1 MYKRICRPMRIKK
14 LLFACLVAVF
24 PAAALSA
31 CGKEEAT
38 EAELKA
44 FGIDFSEELPV
55 SRVQQVICGQEKT
68 WFITSVKNDYIYQL
82 PYDSPAAGIEEIAW
96 QPGEGDYFMINIAER
111 NGTLYAEF
119 GNREEDVIEV
129 QKYREYMGWS
139 HVMSVKPEGEGWSIM
154 GSGLF
159 VDSSENVYLV
169 GGNTVARFEGEGKR
183 ACEYEL
189 KGTVCTFQ
197 EKEEGTVLCVTAD
210 TDCITLYELGEGGA
224 EEKWT
229 WKESEAVGLVYGI
242 CSNEAETLC
251 LATNTELLFFDIES
265 GSLSERADLVKLGV
279 ASVLSGYYDGDE
291 GTLRLYGQTGNNT
304 ETLCYSLL
312 SGRDAAMEQR
322 TELVFGIMGTMNTSA
337 DSSIWNA
344 IATFNQ
350 ENERY
355 YITIKYY
362 ASDNQER
369 YIADL
374 AAGNGPDI
382 IDMTYFADNYDNYVK
397 NGYLEDL
404 SCYLEQSEYRDDII
418 WNVLEAYRIDGGL
431 YMLVPQFIIN
441 GILIHPDYESQV
453 EKWNI
458 ETFLELIEVNQWEK
472 DILGYNG
479 NPEKLLKVL
488 LCGMQEKFIDR
499 EHKTASFENDEF
511 LDILALC
518 REYAEAERPDTSE
531 WTMMDEEYWN
541 QLCSDGMWLLEFYNY
556 LYYVP
561 VYGREYQLYGYPT
574 LSGQVYGVSSTYD
587 GCAIY
592 AGSENKE
599 GAWEFIESLLW
610 DSNQRCRGIAQPG
623 FPIRSSMLEELEEGA
638 AETEIKVNGGELTK
652 VTDVEIEIQKDVI
665 YNGKF
670 VNYSVMIDSDIWSVI
685 QEETASYFAGDKSAE
700 EVAHI
705 IQSRVG
711 IILGE

>member
-1 MYKRICRPMRIKK
+1 MQKRIWIKK
-14 LLFACLVAVF
+14 LFLMGASTVF
-24 PAAALSA
+24 LALSA
-31 CGKEEAT
+31 CGKEEAV
-38 EAELKA
+38 E
-44 FGIDFSEELPV
+44 SEEKVFGVDYTEELAV
-55 SRVQQVICGQEKT
+55 QSVQQVVCGQENT
-68 WFITSVKNDYIYQL
+68 WFITSVKNDFIYQL
-82 PYDSPAAGIEEIAW
+82 PYDTRGTGMEELTW
-96 QPGEGDYFMINIAER
+96 QPGEGDYFLINIAER

-159 VDSSENVYLV
+159 VDGSENVYLV
-169 GGNTVARFEGEGKR
+169 NGNTVARFEGKGKR

-189 KGTVCTFQ
+189 KGIVCTFQ

-210 TDCITLYELGEGGA
+210 TDCITLYELGEGGV

-229 WKESEAVGLVYGI
+229 RKESEAVGLVYGI
-242 CSNEAETLC
+242 CSDEAETLC
-251 LATNTELLFFDIES
+251 LATNKELLFFDIES
-265 GSLSERADLVKLGV
+265 GSLLERTDLVKMGIS
-279 ASVLSGYYDGDE
+279 AVLSGYYDGE
-291 GTLRLYGQTGNNT
+291 QGTLRMYGSGGNGSEGT
-304 ETLCYSLL
+304 RYSLL
-312 SGRDAAMEQR
+312 SERDASEEQR
-322 TELVFGIMGTMNTSA
+322 TELVYGMVAGANA
-337 DSSIWNA
+337 DASSSIWSA
-344 IATFNQ
+344 ITAFNQ
-350 ENERY
+350 ENKEY
-355 YITIKYY
+355 YVTIKNYGGWFNLERLHADM
-362 ASDNQER
+362 AS
-369 YIADL
+369 
-374 AAGNGPDI
+374 GNGPDI